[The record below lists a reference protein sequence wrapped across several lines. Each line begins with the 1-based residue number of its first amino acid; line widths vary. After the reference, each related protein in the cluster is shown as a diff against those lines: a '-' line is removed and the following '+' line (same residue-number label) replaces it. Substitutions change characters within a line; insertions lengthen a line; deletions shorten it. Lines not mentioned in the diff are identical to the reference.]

1 MASFRQMLGDLKGHN
16 ELNLYN
22 VKGTNIF
29 KHGIIQ
35 MLKKKCSIFTL
46 NTGFIKQ
53 QHIMQYEKEYEK
65 IYKPK

>member
-1 MASFRQMLGDLKGHN
+1 MASFSQMLDDLKGHN

-35 MLKKKCSIFTL
+35 MLKKSSIFTL
-46 NTGFIKQ
+46 NAGFIK
-53 QHIMQYEKEYEK
+53 
-65 IYKPK
+65 

>member
-1 MASFRQMLGDLKGHN
+1 MASFSQMLDDLKGHN

-35 MLKKKCSIFTL
+35 MLKKSSIFTL
-46 NTGFIKQ
+46 NAGFIKQ
-53 QHIMQYEKEYEK
+53 QNIMQYEKEYGK
-65 IYKPK
+65 VYKPK

>member
-1 MASFRQMLGDLKGHN
+1 MASFKQMLDDLKGHN

-35 MLKKKCSIFTL
+35 KLKKKCDTFTL
-46 NTGFIKQ
+46 NIGFIK
-53 QHIMQYEKEYEK
+53 
-65 IYKPK
+65 